1 MLLSVANLAKA
12 YGDNQVLN
20 GATFTMHAGDK
31 WGLVGAN
38 GIGKSTMVKIIAGE
52 VEQDAGTVQFGPDTE
67 IGYLPQ
73 VLTAAEG
80 QTITQLIAAS
90 QARMHELEVRLRA
103 LETQMAHPDGNDL
116 ESALA
121 EYGHVS
127 EEFERLG
134 GYDREHRIEA
144 VLTGLGVGHLPQD
157 RVVATLS
164 GGEKARVGLA
174 ALLLQ
179 GPSLLLL
186 DEPTNHL
193 DFAALAW
200 LEGFLAEYRGA
211 MLVVSHD
218 RQFLNATVAA
228 IIEIDEHSRE
238 AVFYNGSYDFF
249 AEAKAQAYVRWVEQY
264 AAQQEEI
271 HELRRFLRS
280 GLARRVG
287 HNRQA
292 SDGDKMQFNYRGG
305 RVEESVGHNI
315 RSAQEKLRRIEED
328 PVPKPPQPL
337 HMNPEFDPADLVNKT
352 PLALSQVTVAYGQR
366 VLLDDLTLAV
376 GARDRIV
383 LVGPNGIGKTTLLKV
398 MARRQQ
404 PDAGSVTVAA
414 STVIGYLDQEQET
427 LPTSGTLYDAYVGE
441 RTGEWE
447 ELKVELLRYGL
458 FTWPDLLKPVASLS
472 IGQKRKLQIAQLMAA
487 RANLLLLDEPTNH
500 ISLDVLEQFEAAL
513 IDFPGAILAISHDR
527 RFIERVAQQVWE
539 LREGRLIRYLGG
551 WEEYYS
557 VNYVANSVRKDR
569 VS

>member
-38 GIGKSTMVKIIAGE
+38 GIGKSTLVKIIAGE

-80 QTITQLIAAS
+80 QTIAQLIAAS
-90 QARMHELEVRLRA
+90 QARVHELEARLRA
-103 LETQMAHPDGNDL
+103 LETQMAHPEGSDL
-116 ESALA
+116 EQALA

-134 GYDREHRIEA
+134 GYDREHRVEA

-249 AEAKAQAYVRWVEQY
+249 AAAKAQAYVRWVEEY

-305 RVEESVGHNI
+305 RVEESVSHNI

-328 PVPKPPQPL
+328 PIPKPPQPL
-337 HMNPEFDPADLVNKT
+337 RINPEFDPADLVNKT
-352 PLALSQVTVAYGQR
+352 PLALSQVTVAYGPR
-366 VLLDDLTLAV
+366 VLLDELTLAV

-383 LVGPNGIGKTTLLKV
+383 LVGPNGVGKTTLLKV

-404 PDAGSVTVAA
+404 PDAGNVTIAA

-427 LPTSGTLYDAYVGE
+427 LLTSGTLYDAYVGE

-487 RANLLLLDEPTNH
+487 HANLLLLDEPTNH

-539 LREGRLIRYLGG
+539 LRDGRLIRYLGG

-557 VNYVANSVRKDR
+557 ANYVRKDR

>member
-1 MLLSVANLAKA
+1 M
-12 YGDNQVLN
+12 
-20 GATFTMHAGDK
+20 
-31 WGLVGAN
+31 
-38 GIGKSTMVKIIAGE
+38 
-52 VEQDAGTVQFGPDTE
+52 
-67 IGYLPQ
+67 
-73 VLTAAEG
+73 
-80 QTITQLIAAS
+80 
-90 QARMHELEVRLRA
+90 
-103 LETQMAHPDGNDL
+103 
-116 ESALA
+116 
-121 EYGHVS
+121 
-127 EEFERLG
+127 
-134 GYDREHRIEA
+134 
-144 VLTGLGVGHLPQD
+144 
-157 RVVATLS
+157 ATLS

-179 GPSLLLL
+179 APSLLLL

-238 AVFYNGSYDFF
+238 AVIYNGSYDFF
-249 AEAKAQAYVRWVEQY
+249 AAAKAQAYERWVEKY

-271 HELRRFLRS
+271 RDLRRYLHS
-280 GLARRVG
+280 GVARRVG
-287 HNRQA
+287 HNRP
-292 SDGDKMQFNYRGG
+292 SDGDKMQYNYRGG
-305 RVEESVGHNI
+305 RVEDTVGHNI
-315 RSAQEKLRRIEED
+315 RAAQEKLRRLEED

-337 HMNPEFDPADLVNKT
+337 RINPEFDPADLVNKT
-352 PLALSQVTVAYGQR
+352 PLSLSQVTVAYGPR
-366 VLLDDLTLAV
+366 VLLDGVTFAV

-383 LVGPNGIGKTTLLKV
+383 LVGPNGVGKTTLFRV
-398 MARRQQ
+398 MARRQA
-404 PDAGSVTVAA
+404 PDAGSVSIAA

-447 ELKVELLRYGL
+447 DLKVELLRYGL

-472 IGQKRKLQIAQLMAA
+472 IGQKRKLQIAQLMAE

-513 IDFPGAILAISHDR
+513 IDFPGAIVAISHDR

-539 LREGRLIRYLGG
+539 LRDGRLIRYLGG
-551 WEEYYS
+551 WEEYK
-557 VNYVANSVRKDR
+557 VKDR

>member
-38 GIGKSTMVKIIAGE
+38 GIGKSTLVKIIAGE

-80 QTITQLIAAS
+80 QTIAQLIAAS
-90 QARMHELEVRLRA
+90 QARVHALEARLRG
-103 LETQMAHPDGNDL
+103 LEAEMAAPNGIDL
-116 ESALA
+116 EQTLA
-121 EYGHVS
+121 EYGHVG

-144 VLTGLGVGHLPQD
+144 VLTGLGVGHLPQE
-157 RVVATLS
+157 RIVATLS

-200 LEGFLAEYRGA
+200 LEGFLADYRGA

-218 RQFLNATVAA
+218 RQFLNTTVAA

-249 AEAKAQAYVRWVEQY
+249 AAAKAQAYVRWVEEY

-305 RVEESVGHNI
+305 RVEESVSHNI
-315 RSAQEKLRRIEED
+315 RSAQEKLRRIEEA
-328 PVPKPPQPL
+328 PIPKPPQPL
-337 HMNPEFDPADLVNKT
+337 RINPEFDPADLVNKT
-352 PLALSQVTVAYGQR
+352 PLALSQVTVAYGPR

-414 STVIGYLDQEQET
+414 STVVGYLDQEQET

-472 IGQKRKLQIAQLMAA
+472 IGQKRKLQIAQLMAE

-527 RFIERVAQQVWE
+527 RFIERVAQQIWE
-539 LREGRLIRYLGG
+539 LRDGRLIRYLGG

-557 VNYVANSVRKDR
+557 ANYVRKDR